1 MGGSFEEEEIVWRK
15 KGQQISKLTAD
26 EIKKIINGKFRILQ
40 EDLGNRYGRSGY
52 SCTLHDTDRA
62 NINYFHFLNDK
73 ELDKLKNWIF
83 SYSRI
88 ILGDI
93 NFVNN
98 FSRKDNVDS
107 RSLRNDSIWGWYVL
121 DEQYDKYGYSN
132 RWNSYY
138 RNPPDITYKNIYDFR
153 EEIVKAFNKWE
164 KKLGKRDKA
173 IIEKLKENNFDMTK
187 QGFHLF
193 LAANDKGGDA
203 VGLANDNKVYFGSMV
218 SC

>member
-1 MGGSFEEEEIVWRK
+1 MGGSFEQEEIVWRK

-40 EDLGNRYGRSGY
+40 EDLGDDYGRNGY
-52 SCTLHDTDRA
+52 SCTLYETERA

-93 NFVNN
+93 NFANN
-98 FSRKDNVDS
+98 FSRKHNVDS
-107 RSLRNDSIWGWYVL
+107 RSLRSDRIWRWYVL
-121 DEQYDKYGYSN
+121 DGQYDKYGYSN
-132 RWNSYY
+132 RWNSYH
-138 RNPPDITYKNIYDFR
+138 RSPPDITSRNVHEFR
-153 EEIVKAFNKWE
+153 EEILKAFNKWE

-187 QGFHLF
+187 QGFYLF
-193 LAANDKGGDA
+193 LVANDKGGDA

>member
-1 MGGSFEEEEIVWRK
+1 MGGSFEQEEIVWRK

-26 EIKKIINGKFRILQ
+26 EIKKIINGKFKILQ
-40 EDLGNRYGRSGY
+40 QNLGDDYGRSGY
-52 SCTLHDTDRA
+52 SCTLYETERA

-73 ELDKLKNWIF
+73 ELDKLKDWIF
-83 SYSRI
+83 YYSRI
-88 ILGDI
+88 ILDDI
-93 NFVNN
+93 NFANN
-98 FSRKDNVDS
+98 FSRKHNVDS
-107 RSLRNDSIWGWYVL
+107 RSLRNDSIWAWYVL
-121 DEQYDKYGYSN
+121 DEQYNKYGYSN
-132 RWNSYY
+132 RWNSRY
-138 RNPPDITYKNIYDFR
+138 RSPPDIGSMDVYKFS